1 MLELGAGAGLP
12 SLVCAA
18 RGART
23 VSGYLRGYVEGH
35 VLTKG
40 QVVVTDYPD
49 AALIENLRFNIA
61 SCGLLPE
68 GCEIHAEVRRIR
80 LSPGRSR

>member
-1 MLELGAGAGLP
+1 MLTE
-12 SLVCAA
+12 
-18 RGART
+18 
-23 VSGYLRGYVEGH
+23 
-35 VLTKG
+35 G

-68 GCEIHAEVRRIR
+68 GCEIHAEVRRSDCFLDAVAKEHR
-80 LSPGRSR
+80 ATCGAHRRRS